1 MVDIETHKII
11 DLIESRDL
19 ESVSE
24 WLKTY
29 PNLEVV
35 SRDGSLTYK
44 NAITAS
50 HPNAIQVSDRFHLL
64 KNLTDYAKDY
74 LKKILDPNVTIDK
87 KEIKNNLEISP
98 NMISIK
104 EKYELIIKKVET
116 GTAISNACKEF
127 KMDIRVYNKIYSL
140 SNREREIY
148 YKTKLDISQEE
159 KISRKMEIVYQ
170 VRELH
175 ENKYSNRKISSKMGI
190 SRSTVSKYLDADF
203 SPVHGNCG
211 IKNKS
216 ILDPYVD
223 IIKDLLNKNY
233 KSTDIEKII
242 NKKGYSGSASA
253 IRNHISKLKKN
264 SGNNQN
270 IILKCEK
277 IKRSILFKLLYKEVE
292 SIKTL
297 SNEILT
303 KAYKSFPILKIII
316 DLVTWFRKLLKSK
329 SISEFTDW
337 LSYASSL
344 NISEINSF
352 INGLKRD
359 IDAVTN
365 AILYEYNNGLAEG
378 KVNKLKV
385 TKRIMYGRN
394 SFEMLRK
401 KILRLEN
408 SC

>member
-1 MVDIETHKII
+1 MVDIDTHKII

-19 ESVSE
+19 QSVTE

-64 KNLTDYAKDY
+64 KNLTEYAKDY
-74 LKKILDPNVTIDK
+74 LKKTLDPNVIIDK
-87 KEIKNNLEISP
+87 KEVKIKLKMTPKIMSL
-98 NMISIK
+98 K
-104 EKYELIIKKVET
+104 EKFNLIIKKLEA
-116 GTAISNACKEF
+116 GTTISNACKEF
-127 KMDIRVYNKIYSL
+127 KMDIRVYKKINSL
-140 SNREREIY
+140 SKKERELY
-148 YKTKLDISQEE
+148 FKTKLDISQEE
-159 KISRKMEIVYQ
+159 KISRKMKIVYQ
-170 VRELH
+170 VRKLH
-175 ENKYSNRKISSKMGI
+175 KNNYSKRKISAEIGI
-190 SRSTVSKYLDADF
+190 SRATVSKYLDDNF

-211 IKNKS
+211 IKNIS
-216 ILDPYVD
+216 ILDPYIEKIEELV
-223 IIKDLLNKNY
+223 NKNC
-233 KSTDIEKII
+233 KSNDIEKII
-242 NKKGYSGSASA
+242 RKKGYSGSAST
-253 IRNHISKLKKN
+253 IRNYISKTKKN
-264 SGNNQN
+264 SCNNQN
-270 IILKCEK
+270 ITVKYEK

-297 SNEILT
+297 SNEIVT
-303 KAYKSFPILKIII
+303 KAYNSFPILKIII
-316 DLVTWFRKLLKSK
+316 DLVTSFRKLLKSK
-329 SISEFTDW
+329 SISKFVDW
-337 LSYASSL
+337 LNYASSL
-344 NISEINSF
+344 NISEIDSF

-359 IDAVTN
+359 IDAVKN

-401 KILRLEN
+401 KMLRLEN
-408 SC
+408 S